1 MRFLTSLSRV
11 LKRFLDHM
19 VDSPCTG
26 LCKLDRERG
35 VCSGCFRITEEI
47 AGWPYMN
54 REQKLQVHADAALRK
69 RASEESAR
77 KAGANMS
84 TEGIEE
90 TR

>member
-1 MRFLTSLSRV
+1 MPFLASLSRV

-26 LCKLDRERG
+26 LCKLDRDRG
-35 VCSGCFRITEEI
+35 LCSGCFRITEEI

-69 RASEESAR
+69 QASAESDR
-77 KAGANMS
+77 KAQANIS
-84 TEGIEE
+84 TDEIEE